1 MSNIT
6 SILLKYVIG
15 LVGITIVVIVHEIGH
30 LVAARCNHIEVEVF
44 SFGIGPSIWKKEYK
58 GCEYRLSLL
67 PFGGYCRLKGSDDLS
82 QALLHDQ
89 NKFMHTEDGSL
100 FSASPLGRILTYLA
114 GPAFNIIFAIII
126 YALLSLVPIQRI
138 SIEPRIATV
147 NDYPSLF
154 DGNTSPSF
162 DQGLR
167 TGDLVLSLD
176 NHKVE
181 DWEELQKLL
190 DGADGSALFEVQ
202 RNEQELLFVVHAE
215 KREDGSYFWGLSLIQ
230 DLVVDNVR
238 PHSPE
243 YRAGLQTGDRILE
256 AQSRQV
262 ENQLDLMSVLNGQ
275 KEMLSFLVLSGQ
287 EEKIISFM
295 PNLTERK
302 EIDLNFSLKVQT
314 KPADRGQIGIAEGF
328 LKTKELFVQTF
339 GELQRLVTREE
350 HDIRSSVTGMARS
363 ALMIGDI
370 TTLGLEHAIPSG
382 LYALLYLMGV
392 VSISLALANLLPLP
406 AFDGGQIL
414 IALIEWCTKKQIAP
428 KTYYRLQLIG
438 IGIVIVLFMLLLYVD
453 VRHFLSIRR

>member
-1 MSNIT
+1 M
-6 SILLKYVIG
+6 
-15 LVGITIVVIVHEIGH
+15 
-30 LVAARCNHIEVEVF
+30 
-44 SFGIGPSIWKKEYK
+44 
-58 GCEYRLSLL
+58 
-67 PFGGYCRLKGSDDLS
+67 
-82 QALLHDQ
+82 
-89 NKFMHTEDGSL
+89 L
-100 FSASPLGRILTYLA
+100 FRS
-114 GPAFNIIFAIII
+114 
-126 YALLSLVPIQRI
+126 
-138 SIEPRIATV
+138 
-147 NDYPSLF
+147 
-154 DGNTSPSF
+154 
-162 DQGLR
+162 QGLR

-215 KREDGSYFWGLSLIQ
+215 KQEDGSYFWGLSLIQ

-262 ENQLDLMSVLNGQ
+262 ENQLDLMSVLKGQ